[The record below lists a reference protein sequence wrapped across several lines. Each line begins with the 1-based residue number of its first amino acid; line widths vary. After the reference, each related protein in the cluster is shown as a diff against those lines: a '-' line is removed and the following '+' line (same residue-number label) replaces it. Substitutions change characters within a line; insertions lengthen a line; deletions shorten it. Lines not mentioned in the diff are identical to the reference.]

1 MTDSILIIEGEPTLR
16 RKLASALSQASF
28 AVVDV
33 PDYPEALLKIDEF
46 KPDMVIV
53 DESLPGR
60 DGIEVCSQ
68 LRSTFGVP
76 VVLLG
81 EDSSDEMW
89 ERVMEAEVD
98 LYLVKPFSYRELV
111 ARVKAILRRY
121 GRSTRGNGREN
132 RNKGF

>member
-33 PDYPEALLKIDEF
+33 PDYPESLLKIDEF